1 LAQVLQKVQTVK
13 VLGDHRVSKI
23 VAPDQAVVVQAAD
36 QVVVVDQV
44 AEEITR
50 TPDLD

>member
-1 LAQVLQKVQTVK
+1 MEVLCIAQKVQTVK

-23 VAPDQAVVVQAAD
+23 VAPDQAVVVD
-36 QVVVVDQV
+36 QVVVVDLV

-50 TPDLD
+50 TPDLN